1 VGRSERPDISECS
14 SNWAEFSEATPEPW
28 PVRIYSGLR
37 VSSTSPVSSLM
48 REAATGEDRWAGDCH
63 FFPTTFLCRWGP
75 NSSTSWQIERNGHG
89 EVFCERPGAQ
99 TILPW
104 LLMQDGTNQKNSV
117 EPACHFV
124 SQSGTESL
132 AVPSSVLAIAKG
144 SSFACATAATLGE
157 NCNGS
162 LETIVT
168 GVSAAMR
175 AGGLNS
181 RF

>member
-1 VGRSERPDISECS
+1 MS
-14 SNWAEFSEATPEPW
+14 
-28 PVRIYSGLR
+28 
-37 VSSTSPVSSLM
+37 
-48 REAATGEDRWAGDCH
+48 
-63 FFPTTFLCRWGP
+63 FFPNDLPLQMGSELVDELV
-75 NSSTSWQIERNGHG
+75 NQIERNGHG
-89 EVFCERPGAQ
+89 EAFCERPGAQ

-104 LLMQDGTNQKNSV
+104 LLMQDGTNQKNSE

-132 AVPSSVLAIAKG
+132 AVPGSVLAIARRIIVRLRDG
-144 SSFACATAATLGE
+144 RHMGE

-168 GVSAAMR
+168 GVSVAMR
-175 AGGLNS
+175 AGRLNS

>member
-1 VGRSERPDISECS
+1 MGRSERPDISECS

-48 REAATGEDRWAGDCH
+48 REAATGEDRWAADCH

-89 EVFCERPGAQ
+89 EAFCERPGAQ

-104 LLMQDGTNQKNSV
+104 LLMQDGTNQKNSE

-132 AVPSSVLAIAKG
+132 AVPSSVLAIARRIIVRLRDG
-144 SSFACATAATLGE
+144 RHIGGE
-157 NCNGS
+157 LQWKSRNDCDWGF
-162 LETIVT
+162 
-168 GVSAAMR
+168 
-175 AGGLNS
+175 GGDEGWWT
-181 RF
+181 